1 MDNAVPSEAL
11 IPRLSSSQGP
21 FTVWEESPEIKTSS
35 QGHQRQVFLFK
46 DCVLLCKL
54 KRDPGMNSDTYAFK
68 NKMKVKTCPLTFAPV
83 NVNVQSNSSVPS
95 LCYQPGFEPRSPVSH
110 KIVLSLGDKN
120 LSVSLGR

>member
-11 IPRLSSSQGP
+11 MPRLSSSQGP

-35 QGHQRQVFLFK
+35 RGHQRQVFLFK

-68 NKMKVKTCPLTFAPV
+68 NKMKVKTWPSSFALV
-83 NVNVQSNSSVPS
+83 NVNV
-95 LCYQPGFEPRSPVSH
+95 
-110 KIVLSLGDKN
+110 
-120 LSVSLGR
+120 